1 MLLETFSSIVVCIEY
16 GRLVYDNLKKVIIY
30 LLPAGTF
37 CELWPI
43 LFPIFFGLPQPLSSI
58 EMIIISML
66 TDCIASMSLIK
77 EKPEAD
83 VLLRPPRRPSKDR
96 LTNSKLLFQAYFIIG
111 IPMLVCA
118 CAMSFRVFAQ
128 NGYPFSSL
136 WRSYGNIVVNGVSA
150 NSAEFQETLYEAQ
163 STYFLTLVFMHQGT
177 LFMVRTRRLSI
188 VQQPPIGP
196 KRTRNLYLFGAML
209 ISISF
214 MLLFILSSA
223 FEDIFHTRSVSVQY
237 WFIRISLAFVAD
249 LAFGFAAGMVLYDE
263 TRKYFVRRFPK
274 SFIGRIAW

>member
-1 MLLETFSSIVVCIEY
+1 LENFSSIVVCIEY

-96 LTNSKLLFQAYFIIG
+96 LTNTKLLFQAYFIIG
-111 IPMLVCA
+111 VPMLVCT

-128 NGYPFSSL
+128 AGMPFSSL
-136 WRSYGNIVVNGVSA
+136 WKSYGKVEINGAPVDPGY
-150 NSAEFQETLYEAQ
+150 FQEVLYHAQ
-163 STYFLTLVFMHQGT
+163 STYFLTLVLMHQGT
-177 LFMVRTRRLSI
+177 LFMIRTRRLSI
-188 VQQPPIGP
+188 VQQPPIGS
-196 KRTRNLYLFGAML
+196 KRTRNLYLFGAMI
-209 ISISF
+209 ISISM
-214 MLLFILSSA
+214 MLLFLLSSA
-223 FEDIFHTRSVSVQY
+223 FQGIFHTRSVKIEY
-237 WFIRISLAFVAD
+237 WFIRTSHPL
-249 LAFGFAAGMVLYDE
+249 
-263 TRKYFVRRFPK
+263 PN
-274 SFIGRIAW
+274 

>member
-1 MLLETFSSIVVCIEY
+1 MENFSSIVVCIEY

-96 LTNSKLLFQAYFIIG
+96 LTNTKLLFQAYFIIG
-111 IPMLVCA
+111 VPMLFCT
-118 CAMSFRVFAQ
+118 CAMAFRVFAQ
-128 NGYPFSSL
+128 AGMPFSSL
-136 WRSYGNIVVNGVSA
+136 WRSYGNIKINGVPVDPA
-150 NSAEFQETLYEAQ
+150 YFQETLYHAQ
-163 STYFLTLVFMHQGT
+163 STYFLTLVLMHQGT
-177 LFMVRTRRLSI
+177 LFMIRTRRLSI
-188 VQQPPIGP
+188 VQQPPIGS
-196 KRTRNLYLFGAML
+196 KRTRNLYLFGAMV
-209 ISISF
+209 ISISM
-214 MLLFILSSA
+214 MLLFLLSSA
-223 FEDIFHTRSVSVQY
+223 FQTIFHTRSVPVEY
-237 WFIRISLAFVAD
+237 WFIRTSHLV
-249 LAFGFAAGMVLYDE
+249 
-263 TRKYFVRRFPK
+263 P
-274 SFIGRIAW
+274 S